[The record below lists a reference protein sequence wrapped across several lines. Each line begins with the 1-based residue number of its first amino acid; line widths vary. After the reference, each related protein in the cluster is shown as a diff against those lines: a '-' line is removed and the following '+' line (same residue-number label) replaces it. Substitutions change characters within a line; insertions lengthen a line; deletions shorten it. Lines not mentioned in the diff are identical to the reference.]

1 LKIFGMFP
9 EQQGD
14 EILTPAA
21 AQFLRELDQR
31 FEERRVKLLSERRHR
46 QEQFGRGVLPGF
58 LA

>member
-1 LKIFGMFP
+1 MFP